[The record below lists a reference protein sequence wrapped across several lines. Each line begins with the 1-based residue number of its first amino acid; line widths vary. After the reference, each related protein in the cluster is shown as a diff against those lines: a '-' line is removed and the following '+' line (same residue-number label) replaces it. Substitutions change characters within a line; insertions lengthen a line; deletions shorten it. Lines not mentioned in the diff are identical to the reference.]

1 MNILQATKQYEQWL
15 AKHIT
20 VVKTDLAHK
29 HELMATSSFAFLRG
43 TFYRWAMLFPQALP
57 ELLKAPVVLG
67 VGDLHV
73 ENFGTWRDAEGRLVW
88 GINDFDEAC
97 PLPFTNDLVRLATS
111 AAFALERGDI
121 TIPLKQ
127 ACQIIVEFYRECLER
142 QGKAFVLA
150 EKNRTL
156 GAMAR
161 QRLKDPRQ
169 FFKRLDREAKN
180 TGKVP
185 HDALALL
192 MATLPVAASKPTF
205 FQRQAGVGSLG
216 RQRFLALS
224 ELADSRIAREAKA
237 ILPSA
242 WAFANS
248 MDGSKEESTIYIKEL
263 EQVAVRSHDPF
274 LTVQN
279 GWVVRR
285 LAPDCAR
292 IELVELPGHK
302 DERELLA
309 AMGAEVANVHLG
321 TPKSRLAILRF
332 IDKQKP
338 NWLFAAAKVMAAATD
353 QDFRD
358 WRASR

>member
-1 MNILQATKQYEQWL
+1 MNILQATKKYEQWL

-20 VVKTDLAHK
+20 IVRADLAHK
-29 HELMATSSFAFLRG
+29 HELMATSSFAFMRG
-43 TFYRWAMLFPQALP
+43 TFYRWAMLFAELLP
-57 ELLKAPVVLG
+57 ELLSAPEVLG

-73 ENFGTWRDAEGRLVW
+73 ENYGSWRDAEGRLVW
-88 GINDFDEAC
+88 GVNDFDEAC
-97 PLPFTNDLVRLATS
+97 YLPFTNDLVRLATS
-111 AAFALERGDI
+111 AALAQERGDI
-121 TIPLKQ
+121 SIPLKQ
-127 ACQIIVEFYRECLER
+127 TCQIIVDAYRETLER

-169 FFKRLDREAKN
+169 FFKRLDREAKV

-185 HDALALL
+185 RDALALL
-192 MATLPVAASKPTF
+192 VASLPGLATKPAL

-224 ELADSRIAREAKA
+224 ELAGSRIAREAKA

-242 WAFANS
+242 WYFAMGKVEDKS
-248 MDGSKEESTIYIKEL
+248 ESAIHIKDL
-263 EQVAVRSHDPF
+263 EQVCVRSHDPF
-274 LTVQN
+274 LSVQN

-292 IELVELPGHK
+292 IELAELPGHK

-321 TPKSRLAILRF
+321 TAKSRLAILRYL
-332 IDKQKP
+332 DKQKP
-338 NWLFAAAKVMAAATD
+338 NWLFAAAKVMAAATE